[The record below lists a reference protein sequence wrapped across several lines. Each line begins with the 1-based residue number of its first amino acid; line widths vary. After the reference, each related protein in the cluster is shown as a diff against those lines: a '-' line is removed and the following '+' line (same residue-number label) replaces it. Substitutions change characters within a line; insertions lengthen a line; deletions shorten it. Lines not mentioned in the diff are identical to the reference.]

1 MKNSTGFLGIIKK
14 SGKLAVGEET
24 VAAEAQTKRARLI
37 LTASDA
43 GEYTMRRA
51 KSLSESKGIPHIH
64 LEETKETLG
73 AVSGRA
79 TAAIAAICDMGMAAS
94 YAAKLNTETGQFNE
108 IEAELTAKAERF
120 ARRKKTKEDRK
131 NPKTGKRRQNL

>member
-24 VAAEAQTKRARLI
+24 VTAEAQTKRARLI

-73 AVSGRA
+73 LVSGRA

-94 YAAKLNTETGQFNE
+94 FAAKLNAETGQFNG

-120 ARRKKTKEDRK
+120 ARRKKIKEDRK

>member
-94 YAAKLNTETGQFNE
+94 YAAKLNAETGQFNE